1 MQDGCGGSGR
11 WTAVGIVLLL
21 SGIVAGL
28 VGLRTDV
35 AAQGNLP
42 AQRARPTTSNRIT
55 TENALPGT
63 DTWTVVGNYNINAL
77 AAYAGATSVNAGDP
91 ISIAVQGS
99 GSSLSAV
106 LYRLGYYGDHGARQ
120 YATYSGIPIT
130 THTPTC
136 PREAATGLV
145 QCAWNS
151 FSIPTDPTWISG
163 IYLLRLDSNNGFRFF
178 VYFTV
183 RNDSYNA
190 DIVVSESSKTNEAY
204 NRYGGESLYFSGNGE
219 GRARAY
225 KVSFD
230 RPYDSGAGTGSFFV
244 HDVDMVR
251 WLEASGYDV
260 TYISDVDR
268 IANPNILRNHRVYL
282 DVGHDEY
289 WSWGERDNV
298 ESALAAGV
306 NIAFASGNESYWNIR
321 TENAPSG
328 ANRIIVCYKDNN
340 LDPMHTAPNVT
351 VTFDDPLLN
360 RPENALVGVSYE
372 SYYDDVLYNAPWVLS
387 APPDRWYFDCTGLQ
401 VGDQVNNVVGE
412 EWDGFRNNGRAP
424 AGLELLST
432 GSIIGNNGRTS
443 PQNSTIYTTTNG
455 SRVFAAASIHWS
467 WGMIDHS
474 SRVTSVPT
482 PGFQTSYLSNDADH
496 RLEQLMAN
504 VLDNFAGYWNGQP
517 RGCGPGNQSFYDVG
531 SRPTRTPRPL
541 PATATGTPW
550 TVTPTNT
557 ATRTQTP
564 LVTPTRTQTPLVT
577 PTRTRTSTATNTAI
591 STATPTRTQTATNT
605 PTRTATPTDTPTLTP
620 TATNTPILTV
630 TLTYTPPATG
640 TPTWTRTPTATNTP
654 ILTTTPTITPTGP
667 PAATATASA
676 TATNTATLP
685 ATVTPPATGT
695 PTATSIPPTLT
706 ATPAGPPAVTA
717 TASATATNTAT
728 LPATV
733 TPPATGTPTATSP
746 PLTSTATPVTPPT
759 FTTTGTAAP
768 ATATDTPSVA
778 PTGTPP
784 VTATPPLTTPSATA
798 TSLPPSAT
806 ATAWPTGQPS
816 GTATAVGLS
825 VTPTAPSATA
835 TVCTIRFSDVADT
848 TAYYYAS
855 VYYLACR
862 GVISGYSDGTFRPY
876 NNTTRG
882 QLAKIVVL
890 AYAIP
895 LVTPPAEGARTFS
908 DVTPDNVFYGLI
920 ETAAARSLVS
930 GYTCGGSNPQTGAA
944 ELCDAAQRPYY
955 RPGNNVTRGQL
966 TKIVVIGAGWALR
979 TPVTATFSDVPAG
992 NVFYPFIETAV
1003 CHGIISGYNDGT
1015 FRPTNAATRGQIA
1028 KIVYGALT
1036 SPAACGP

>member
-1 MQDGCGGSGR
+1 MQKRGSGTSR
-11 WTAVGIVLLL
+11 WTAGGIILLL
-21 SGIVAGL
+21 GVIVVGF
-28 VGLRTDV
+28 VGLRTDR
-35 AAQGNLP
+35 P
-42 AQRARPTTSNRIT
+42 AQANPLAPRARPATPNRIT

-63 DTWTVVGNYNINAL
+63 DTWAAVGNYNITAL

-91 ISIAVQGS
+91 IPIAVQGS

-106 LYRLGYYGDHGARQ
+106 LYRMGYYADHGARQ

-136 PREAATGLV
+136 SRTAATGLV
-145 QCAWNS
+145 QCAWNT

-190 DIVVSESSKTNEAY
+190 DIVVSESSKTNQAY
-204 NRYGGESLYFSGNGE
+204 NRYGGESLYFSSNNE
-219 GRARAY
+219 GRVRAY

-230 RPYDSGAGTGSFFV
+230 RPYTSGAGTGSFFV

-251 WLEASGYDV
+251 WMEASGYDV

-298 ESALAAGV
+298 EAALAAGV

-328 ANRIIVCYKDNN
+328 ANRIIVCYKDNT
-340 LDPMHTAPNVT
+340 LDPLPTAPNVT

-372 SYYDDVLYNAPWVLS
+372 SFYDDVLYNQPWVLS
-387 APPDRWYFDCTGLQ
+387 APPTRWYFDCTGLQ

-424 AGLELLST
+424 AGLELLSN
-432 GSIIGNNGRTS
+432 GSIIGNSGVAS

-474 SRVTSVPT
+474 SRVVGVPT
-482 PGFQTSYLSNDADH
+482 PGFQTFYLSNDADH

-517 RGCGPGNQSFYDVG
+517 RGCGSQTFYDVG
-531 SRPTRTPRPL
+531 ARPTRTPRPV
-541 PATATGTPW
+541 PPTATGTPF

-557 ATRTQTP
+557 VTRTP
-564 LVTPTRTQTPLVT
+564 TPTNTLT
-577 PTRTRTSTATNTAI
+577 PTSTN
-591 STATPTRTQTATNT
+591 
-605 PTRTATPTDTPTLTP
+605 TPTLTP
-620 TATNTPILTV
+620 TNTS
-630 TLTYTPPATG
+630 TL
-640 TPTWTRTPTATNTP
+640 TRTPTATNTTIP
-654 ILTTTPTITPTGP
+654 TNTPTATPTNTPTLTRTATVSTTAIPTATATHTQTATDTPTGTRSP
-667 PAATATASA
+667 TDTPTLTRTATAGSTATVTATATAAATATAI
-676 TATNTATLP
+676 
-685 ATVTPPATGT
+685 PPATGT
-695 PTATSIPPTLT
+695 LTVTPAPPTLT
-706 ATPAGPPAVTA
+706 ATPP
-717 TASATATNTAT
+717 
-728 LPATV
+728 
-733 TPPATGTPTATSP
+733 TPPTLTATGTVALPTATS
-746 PLTSTATPVTPPT
+746 TN
-759 FTTTGTAAP
+759 
-768 ATATDTPSVA
+768 TPSVA
-778 PTGTPP
+778 PTDTPL
-784 VTATPPLTTPSATA
+784 VTATPPSASPSATA
-798 TSLPPSAT
+798 TSLPPSETTT
-806 ATAWPTGQPS
+806 AVPPVPTGQPS
-816 GTATAVGLS
+816 STATPAG
-825 VTPTAPSATA
+825 PSATPTPPRA
-835 TVCTIRFSDVADT
+835 TPTSCVIRFSDVADA
-848 TAYYYAS
+848 TAYYYTP

-862 GVISGYSDGTFRPY
+862 GVISGYNDGTFRPY

-908 DVTPDNVFYGLI
+908 DVLPDNVFYGLI

-930 GYTCGGSNPQTGAA
+930 GYTCGGVNAQTGAA
-944 ELCDAAQRPYY
+944 EPCDSAQRPYY
-955 RPGNNVTRGQL
+955 RAGNNVTRGQL
-966 TKIVVIGAGWALR
+966 TKIVVIGAGWALQ
-979 TPVTATFSDVPAG
+979 TPATATFSDVAAG

-1003 CHGIISGYNDGT
+1003 CHGIISGYDDHT
-1015 FRPTNAATRGQIA
+1015 FRPTNPATRGQIA